1 MKKLIPYIA
10 FVLLTSFSAIQ
21 ELPVLAGG
29 CSSHTNKTA
38 KIECA
43 IEDMECQSKKAEKS
57 DLKKTVKS

>member
-10 FVLLTSFSAIQ
+10 FALLTGFTAIK

-29 CSSHTNKTA
+29 CSSYTNKTA
-38 KIECA
+38 KIECPL
-43 IEDMECQSKKAEKS
+43 EDMECQSKKAEKS